1 MKQEKLTDPYDIGWR
16 DGYEA
21 CKVEN
26 NLPSRKTVLD
36 NKDLRE
42 VIDKS
47 YDAGYEEA
55 KKISYNEAYAEAKKL
70 FENSIF
76 GKIDQ
81 FWIPTGVNERSE
93 RTWRQTISLI
103 YEHKDLEDLVFKKM
117 GLCPGDKVMITIT
130 KQ

>member
-21 CKVEN
+21 YKVEN
-26 NLPSRKTVLD
+26 NLPSHKTVLD

-47 YDAGYEEA
+47 YNAG
-55 KKISYNEAYAEAKKL
+55 YAEAKKL

-76 GKIDQ
+76 GHISWYDGFQ
-81 FWIPTGVNERSE
+81 LDFDPGEFH
-93 RTWRQTISLI
+93 SLI
-103 YEHKDLEDLVFKKM
+103 HEKM
-117 GLCPGDKVMITIT
+117 GLEFGDEVMITISKIN
-130 KQ
+130 KQQNKRDE

>member
-1 MKQEKLTDPYDIGWR
+1 MKQEKFTDPYDIGWR

-21 CKVEN
+21 CKIEN
-26 NLPSRKTVLD
+26 NLSSNKTILD

-55 KKISYNEAYAEAKKL
+55 KKL
-70 FENSIF
+70 LENSIF
-76 GKIDQ
+76 GLISWHDGFQLNFDQ
-81 FWIPTGVNERSE
+81 EEFHN
-93 RTWRQTISLI
+93 LI
-103 YEHKDLEDLVFKKM
+103 HEKM
-117 GLCPGDKVMITIT
+117 GLEFGDKVMITIT

>member
-1 MKQEKLTDPYDIGWR
+1 MKQERFTDPYDMGWR

-21 CKVEN
+21 CKIEN
-26 NLPSRKTVLD
+26 NPPSQKTILD
-36 NKDLRE
+36 NKDLRD

-47 YDAGYEEA
+47 YNAG
-55 KKISYNEAYAEAKKL
+55 YAEAKKL
-70 FENSIF
+70 LENSIF

-93 RTWRQTISLI
+93 QTWRQTISLI
-103 YEHKDLEDLVFKKM
+103 YEHKDLEDLIFKKM
-117 GLCPGDKVMITIT
+117 GLCPGDKIMITIT

>member
-1 MKQEKLTDPYDIGWR
+1 MTQKKLTDPYDIGWR

-26 NLPSRKTVLD
+26 NLPSRKTILD

-47 YDAGYEEA
+47 YNAGYEEA
-55 KKISYNEAYAEAKKL
+55 KKLSYNEAYAEAKKL
-70 FENSIF
+70 FENSIL
-76 GKIDQ
+76 G
-81 FWIPTGVNERSE
+81 R
-93 RTWRQTISLI
+93 ISWSDGFYLDFDPEEFYKLI
-103 YEHKDLEDLVFKKM
+103 HEKM
-117 GLCPGDKVMITIT
+117 GLDVGDKVMITIT

>member
-1 MKQEKLTDPYDIGWR
+1 MKQEKFTDPYDIGWR

-26 NLPSRKTVLD
+26 NLPSHKTILD

-47 YDAGYEEA
+47 YNAG
-55 KKISYNEAYAEAKKL
+55 YAEAKKL
-70 FENSIF
+70 LENSIF

-81 FWIPTGVNERSE
+81 FWIPTGVDEHGE
-93 RTWRQTISLI
+93 KTWQQTISLI
-103 YEHKDLEDLVFKKM
+103 YERKDLEDLIFKKM
-117 GLCPGDKVMITIT
+117 GLGSGDKVMITIT
-130 KQ
+130 KQQ